1 MRTDEEYRAW
11 GFTEEEIPMIRRHDK
26 LITAYKNDCITAEEK
41 EEMFDLVEKLG
52 L

>member
-11 GFTEEEIPMIRRHDK
+11 GFTTEEIPMIRRHDE
-26 LITAYKNDCITAEEK
+26 LMIMCRGGYITAEEK
-41 EEMFDLVEKLG
+41 EELFDLTEKLG